1 MLFTI
6 KLAKKSTCYFPFL
19 KFPGK
24 DFSPV
29 VSNDSFIHQ
38 HHSSQNKEN
47 NIQEKYDLFGCE
59 VGLTAWIR
67 SCYEFYLHA
76 DFFGNVTK
84 KRKIVSGC
92 SGNI

>member
-1 MLFTI
+1 M
-6 KLAKKSTCYFPFL
+6 K
-19 KFPGK
+19 
-24 DFSPV
+24 
-29 VSNDSFIHQ
+29 
-38 HHSSQNKEN
+38 
-47 NIQEKYDLFGCE
+47 NIQEKYDLFGYE

-92 SGNI
+92 GGNI